1 MFGERVR
8 GGSHEALAQVGA
20 GEEKRVGR
28 VGRISLSVH
37 TTQKGEG
44 GRGDAMRRVCQQ
56 EAPSIRESAASA
68 ARGGRGGQ
76 GGYSSPRSLKLE
88 A

>member
-1 MFGERVR
+1 VFGERVR
-8 GGSHEALAQVGA
+8 GGSHEALAQVG
-20 GEEKRVGR
+20 
-28 VGRISLSVH
+28 ISLSVH

-56 EAPSIRESAASA
+56 RGSKYSRE
-68 ARGGRGGQ
+68 RGAGRERRTGGIFK
-76 GGYSSPRSLKLE
+76 SKKLE

>member
-44 GRGDAMRRVCQQ
+44 GRGDAMRRVSQQ
-56 EAPSIRESAASA
+56 RGSKYSRE
-68 ARGGRGGQ
+68 RGAGRERRTGGIFK
-76 GGYSSPRSLKLE
+76 SKKLE

>member
-20 GEEKRVGR
+20 GGREESGES
-28 VGRISLSVH
+28 RISLSVH
-37 TTQKGEG
+37 TTQKGDG
-44 GRGDAMRRVCQQ
+44 GRGDAMRRVSQQ
-56 EAPSIRESAASA
+56 RGSKYSRE
-68 ARGGRGGQ
+68 RGAGRERRTGGIFK
-76 GGYSSPRSLKLE
+76 SKKLE

>member
-20 GEEKRVGR
+20 GGREESGR

-37 TTQKGEG
+37 TTQKGDG
-44 GRGDAMRRVCQQ
+44 GRGDAMRRVSQQ
-56 EAPSIRESAASA
+56 RGPSILRE
-68 ARGGRGGQ
+68 RGAGRERRTGGIFK
-76 GGYSSPRSLKLE
+76 SKKLE

>member
-8 GGSHEALAQVGA
+8 GGSHEALASRRG
-20 GEEKRVGR
+20 GERREWGESVE
-28 VGRISLSVH
+28 SLSVH

-44 GRGDAMRRVCQQ
+44 GRGDAMRRVSQQ
-56 EAPSIRESAASA
+56 RGSKYSRE
-68 ARGGRGGQ
+68 RGAGRERRTGGIFK
-76 GGYSSPRSLKLE
+76 SKKLE